1 MEAGSGPSEVG
12 AVQTGDL
19 MKLLSRRIVGQ
30 PTALERIVPYL
41 RMYQTHLN
49 VPDRPAGI
57 FLLLGPS
64 GTGKT
69 RTVEVLA
76 EVLHGS
82 AKHLLKIDC
91 AEYQSDHEVA
101 KLIGAPPGYIG
112 HRETKP
118 LLTQE
123 RLLACVSPHSDLALV
138 LFDEIEKAS
147 PAFTALLLGLLDR
160 ATLRLGD
167 NTTVDFE
174 KSFIFMTSN
183 LGAREMLKVVRPD
196 IGFQGVERR
205 SAASIAERLQ
215 SLGLDA
221 VRRRFSPEF
230 VNRLDAVITYRPLG
244 AEALAAILAHHIA
257 ELQTHVHTQLGAR
270 SFEIAVSPAA
280 REFLVGHGASPE
292 SGARELKRTVHRRLT
307 QPLAALVADGGVA
320 PGATVVADL
329 AADGEALS
337 LRVEA
342 ATTPGASAAAVPV
355 VLVVT
360 ENADL
365 LKSLEH
371 LFAGA
376 GLAVLTATHAAGA
389 REAAARHAPDAMLI
403 DPMLPD
409 ENGLKVVED
418 LLHAH
423 PKVQVVVM
431 TGTDLSL
438 DDAEACERHGF
449 PVVPEPFLPED
460 SPGPGSFATEPIL
473 HGRRVG
479 GPSCLSARAS
489 RGPGPWPPHTRRT
502 RWRVRASGSARCAE
516 SPSRRSP
523 A

>member
-1 MEAGSGPSEVG
+1 MEAGSGQPDVG
-12 AVQTGDL
+12 TVHAGDL
-19 MKLLSRRIVGQ
+19 VDVLARRIVGQ

-123 RLLACVSPHSDLALV
+123 RLLACVSAHCDLALV

-167 NTTVDFE
+167 NTSVNFE
-174 KSFIFMTSN
+174 KCFVFMTSN
-183 LGAREMLKVVRPD
+183 LGAREMLKVVSPD

-205 SAASIAERLQ
+205 SPASIAERLQ

-230 VNRLDAVITYRPLG
+230 VNRIDAVITYRPLG
-244 AEALAAILAHHIA
+244 PEALAAILAHQLD

-270 SFEIAVSPAA
+270 SFEIEVSLRA
-280 REFLVGHGASPE
+280 REFILARGVSAA
-292 SGARELKRTVHRRLT
+292 SGARELKRTIHRLLT
-307 QPLAALVADGGVA
+307 QPLAALVADGRVV
-320 PGATVVADL
+320 PGTTVVADL
-329 AADGEALS
+329 ASDGEALA
-337 LRVEA
+337 LRTVPAE
-342 ATTPGASAAAVPV
+342 PHGEAAAVRPV

-365 LKSLEH
+365 LKSLER

-376 GLAVLTATHAAGA
+376 GLAAVTATAAAAA
-389 REAAARHAPDAMLI
+389 REAARRQAPDAVLI
-403 DPMLPD
+403 DLMLPD
-409 ENGLKVVED
+409 ENGLVVAED
-418 LLHAH
+418 LLRVH
-423 PKVQVVVM
+423 PRLQVVVM
-431 TGTDLSL
+431 TGTDLAA
-438 DDAEACERHGF
+438 DEATVCEQHGF
-449 PVVPEPFLPED
+449 PVVREPFLPED
-460 SPGPGSFATEPIL
+460 LLALVRSRLIRSSAT
-473 HGRRVG
+473 G
-479 GPSCLSARAS
+479 G
-489 RGPGPWPPHTRRT
+489 
-502 RWRVRASGSARCAE
+502 
-516 SPSRRSP
+516 
-523 A
+523 